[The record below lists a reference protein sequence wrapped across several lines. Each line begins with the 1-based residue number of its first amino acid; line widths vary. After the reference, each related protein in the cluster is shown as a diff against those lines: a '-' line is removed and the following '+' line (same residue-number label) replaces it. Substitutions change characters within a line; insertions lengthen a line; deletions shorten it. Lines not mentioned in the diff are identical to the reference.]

1 MDTNKFNKDRQEWL
15 SLSNQGLFVEARKFY
30 FENLFEG
37 IIDNFISKTVPES
50 HCDVLFSV
58 LGFSPEPIILTQR
71 GLMPSV
77 HVVFTT
83 NKEKD
88 SDNEIM
94 AYLEK
99 FLTSSYKIVYLKDES
114 FESIHNALKEQ
125 MLIYPASHY
134 VIDITGGKKSM
145 VASASIFGCK
155 YNCDVVY
162 VDYDQ
167 YIPDLRRP
175 MPGTEKLD
183 VVYSVQKDLVSLLDV
198 EKLKKANEL
207 LNINEAY
214 QQTNISPQTIV
225 SKTKVSF
232 AKAYNMLMKAIDN
245 QQITNS
251 KIRLEYNDLKTKEL
265 VFVHQRYTCKVSY
278 KDLKS
283 YFEKNPSPST
293 ADKAYFGKKVGT
305 EERND
310 LMFKVISFLRKEM
323 RK

>member
-1 MDTNKFNKDRQEWL
+1 MDTDKFNKDRQEWL
-15 SLSNQGLFVEARKFY
+15 TLSNQGLFVEARKFY
-30 FENLFEG
+30 FENLFDG
-37 IIDNFISKTVPES
+37 IIENFISKTASES
-50 HCDVLFSV
+50 HCDVLFSI

-71 GLMPSV
+71 ALMPSV
-77 HVVFTT
+77 HVIFTT

-114 FESIHNALKEQ
+114 LESIHNSLKNQ
-125 MLIYPASHY
+125 MLIYPASRY

-145 VASASIFGCK
+145 VASASIFGCE

-183 VVYSVQKDLVSLLDV
+183 VVYSVQKDFVELLDV
-198 EKLKKANEL
+198 ESLKKAYIPQAAPSPQECPSPQ
-207 LNINEAY
+207 IIIPKAKDAFAEAY
-214 QQTNISPQTIV
+214 
-225 SKTKVSF
+225 K
-232 AKAYNMLMKAIDN
+232 MLMKAIDK
-245 QQITNS
+245 QQITAS
-251 KIRLEYNDLKTKEL
+251 KIRLEYNDLKKKEL
-265 VFVHQRYTCKVSY
+265 VFVHKHFTCKVSY
-278 KDLKS
+278 KELKR
-283 YFEKNPSPST
+283 YFEQKPSSSSD
-293 ADKAYFGKKVGT
+293 DKTYFGKRFGS
-305 EERND
+305 EEKNE
-310 LMFKVISFLRKEM
+310 LMYKVISFLRKEM